1 MRQKHFCSP
10 QEMHRSR
17 SRTHNQRRV
26 LHRQLACRNS
36 IYNDPRRFEERFLP
50 RVEHLHRNPA
60 LVRSIALNEKL
71 ASIGGLFGA
80 VNIMITGFLL
90 YCIFTAKQDE
100 KWYYISAV
108 LINTCLL
115 LLLMLAAILFDRYYL
130 KRFGAATASSNHS
143 LNNVNRT
150 INVNSILLPSAL
162 HNSFNGGN
170 LLIAELRNDS
180 SSSSSLNLNNRNLN
194 DVPPQYPDYLE
205 NSIKVENEH
214 VIHCCDGSNRVSL
227 LSNELPNSFVSLD
240 SIHAPVRSATKVPEQ
255 ANGKYQLPPNYF
267 DLYPSGEVDQSATKP
282 TSSSLT
288 SSQ

>member
-17 SRTHNQRRV
+17 SRSHNQRRV
-26 LHRQLACRNS
+26 LHRQLACHNS
-36 IYNDPRRFEERFLP
+36 IYNDPRRFEQRFLP

-90 YCIFTAKQDE
+90 YCIFTAKQDD

-130 KRFGAATASSNHS
+130 KRFGTATASSNHS

-162 HNSFNGGN
+162 HNNFNNGSN
-170 LLIAELRNDS
+170 LLIAELRNNNLS
-180 SSSSSLNLNNRNLN
+180 SSSLSLNLNNRNNVN

-214 VIHCCDGSNRVSL
+214 MINGCEGSISL
-227 LSNELPNSFVSLD
+227 LSNEMPNSFVSLD
-240 SIHAPVRSATKVPEQ
+240 SIHVPIRSPVSAPEQ

-267 DLYPSGEVDQSATKP
+267 DLYPSGDVDQSATKP
-282 TSSSLT
+282 TSSNLT
-288 SSQ
+288 S